1 MTRLSAALLLL
12 LALAAPALAASEA
25 GEAHGPNFGM
35 LALHVL
41 NFAFLL
47 WLLNRYARQPL
58 LDYLAQ
64 RSQGIREELDSAQAR
79 LREAEQELDGLRT
92 RLASFD
98 SEAAR
103 IVATAE
109 QVAEAEKQR
118 TVERARETADRL
130 REDAQRVVQQE
141 IARAKSELRAEAA
154 NLSTRLAGELLR
166 DKLEPE
172 DDKRLVQ
179 EFVERIGEAQ

>member
-1 MTRLSAALLLL
+1 MRLVARVALLLV
-12 LALAAPALAASEA
+12 LAAPALAASDV
-25 GEAHGPNFGM
+25 GEAHGPSYGL

-41 NFAFLL
+41 NFGFLL

-79 LREAEQELDGLRT
+79 LVEAEQELASLRT
-92 RLASFD
+92 RLAAFD
-98 SEAAR
+98 GEAAR
-103 IVATAE
+103 SVSTAE
-109 QVAEAEKQR
+109 QV
-118 TVERARETADRL
+118 
-130 REDAQRVVQQE
+130 AQRVVQQE

-154 NLSTRLAGELLR
+154 DLSTRLAGELLR

-172 DDKRLVQ
+172 DDKRLVK
-179 EFVERIGEAQ
+179 EFIERIGEAQ